1 MKHLIKKFIKI
12 LYVVIVPILAL
23 TSGIG
28 YFVKYGWGYTPV
40 AICICILVLLAIVN
54 AVFFTVFMEKVII
67 LPKVNIAAASCFGFG
82 IAWEM
87 KGEMHILLP
96 FCVLEIIFNK
106 PL

>member
-12 LYVVIVPILAL
+12 LYVIIVPILAL

-28 YFVKYGWGYTPV
+28 YFVKYGIGYTPV

-67 LPKVNIAAASCFGFG
+67 LPKFNIAAAPCFGFG
-82 IAWEM
+82 IAWEEN
-87 KGEMHILLP
+87 GEIHLLLP
-96 FCVLEIIFNK
+96 FSVVEIKFNK

>member
-1 MKHLIKKFIKI
+1 MKHLIKKFIKM

-28 YFVKYGWGYTPV
+28 YFV

-54 AVFFTVFMEKVII
+54 AIFFTVFMEKVVI
-67 LPKVNIAAASCFGFG
+67 LPKFNIAAAPCFGFG
-82 IAWEM
+82 IAW
-87 KGEMHILLP
+87 GENGEIHLLLP
-96 FCVLEIIFNK
+96 FSVVEIKFNK